1 MPENLKE
8 EDRKAIKYLAGLTGF
23 AGASIAS
30 AFSVSAY
37 KFLGLSA
44 EALVSTVGLI
54 CGLVMVFYYMKFRG
68 AASK

>member
-1 MPENLKE
+1 MPEDLTE
-8 EDRKAIKYLAGLTGF
+8 EDAEAIKYVAGLTGV
-23 AGASIAS
+23 AGACIAS
-30 AFSVSAY
+30 AFAVSAY